1 MKISYSDF
9 LTCIKTRVQPSCVI
23 DGLWIARSMIGVRR
37 ERHIHSLFGFAA
49 AFDYNLAET
58 RATFELLEHV
68 VFSPFLHSE
77 NSVHNPVLFVDG
89 LQPESKVGSVKQF
102 LMGVSGFYG
111 NGCAVSFNKQ
121 QAIDHSKRELL
132 ERHVCCEIWYKNI
145 HPLWQVDDF
154 YEPIAASLNLKF
166 YTTDLDI
173 DGKFI
178 MATLDSPEMNFFALG
193 AAIKS
198 TMQDAIMHAAGE
210 VIMLFEDVKK
220 GRAGFSSNNRS
231 EQHILSLRDQ
241 SQSWQRKKHFEK
253 ILQANLSYKHETRPL
268 ACQTIVFEPFENLFA
283 ARSFSLHALDPRHYE
298 KMIDVPVLPL
308 F

>member
-1 MKISYSDF
+1 M
-9 LTCIKTRVQPSCVI
+9 
-23 DGLWIARSMIGVRR
+23 DGLWIARSMIGVQR
-37 ERHIHSLFGFAA
+37 EQRIQSLFGFAS

-77 NSVHNPVLFVDG
+77 RSAQKPVLFVVDD
-89 LQPESKVGSVKQF
+89 LRPESKMGSVKQF

-111 NGCAVSFNKQ
+111 NGCAVSVNKQ
-121 QAIDHSKRELL
+121 QAIDHAKRELL
-132 ERHVCCEIWYKNI
+132 ERHICCEIWYKNI
-145 HPLWQVDDF
+145 HPLWQIDDF
-154 YEPIAASLNLKF
+154 YEPIAASVKLKF
-166 YTTDLDI
+166 YTTDLNI

-178 MATLDSPEMNFFALG
+178 MATLDSPDMNFFALG

-231 EQHILSLRDQ
+231 EQQILSLRDQ
-241 SQSWQRKKHFEK
+241 SQSLQRKKHFKK
-253 ILQANLSYKHETRPL
+253 ILQAKISYRHEAMPL

-298 KMIDVPVLPL
+298 KIKDVPILPL